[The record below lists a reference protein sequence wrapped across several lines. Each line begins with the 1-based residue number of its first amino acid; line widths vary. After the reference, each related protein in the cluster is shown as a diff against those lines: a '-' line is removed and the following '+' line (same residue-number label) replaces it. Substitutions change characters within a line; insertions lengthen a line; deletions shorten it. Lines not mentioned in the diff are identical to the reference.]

1 MPILIRLVTVNKIC
15 LFVLKSQNGN
25 THKKK
30 NKEKKVNQKFR
41 NYRNVIEN

>member
-30 NKEKKVNQKFR
+30 QGKESQPE
-41 NYRNVIEN
+41 I

>member
-25 THKKK
+25 THT
-30 NKEKKVNQKFR
+30 QKTRKRKSTR
-41 NYRNVIEN
+41 NLEIIEMS